1 MHRRTFRSL
10 TTLVAAGALALGLSV
25 GGPGSA
31 APPISGRDAATQAS
45 QDTRR
50 GSDAVLQ
57 GYLRDTWKSFVAMT
71 DEETG
76 LPADNVAG
84 DLAASSRSGFT
95 SPTNIGAYLWSTVVA
110 RDTGLIGK
118 FEARS
123 RLAQTIDT
131 VAGLEKHEPSGMFY
145 NWYDPA
151 SGDEA
156 GDLAGDRRPAEPVPL
171 QRRQRVAGHR
181 PAGRGPGRRLGAR
194 GGGRRPLPMDF
205 GYYYNEAEG
214 IRQNPGDPVGGQIRG
229 GFWVDPPPPPA
240 PGGCTSVPGNYRG
253 GAEVYYTCH
262 HYGAFNTEPRMASY
276 LGIAA
281 GQIPQKHYFGT
292 MRTFPPTCDWS
303 WTETK
308 PTGAWAQHLGINVFE
323 GALPYRGM
331 KVVPTWGGSM
341 FEALMV
347 PLFVPEE
354 TWGPKSWGVNHPLYV
369 KAQIEHGL
377 DEAGYG
383 YWGFSPS
390 NNPAGGYRE
399 YGVDMLGMDGAGY
412 TSDQERTD
420 WEQPY
425 EVDGCATNRVG
436 EAAPTE
442 YGDGVVTP
450 HASFLALR
458 YAKGAALGNLAK
470 LRENFDAYG
479 PGGFYDAVAVGSS
492 TVSKRY
498 LSLDQGM
505 IMAALGNELAGDDLR
520 EYVSRGALADK
531 LRPLMR
537 SEVFASADR

>member
-1 MHRRTFRSL
+1 MHQRTFRSI
-10 TTLVAAGALALGLSV
+10 TTLVAAGAVALGLSV

-31 APPISGRDAATQAS
+31 ASPISGRDAAARAPQQKAG
-45 QDTRR
+45 
-50 GSDAVLQ
+50 GSDAVLT
-57 GYLRDTWKSFVAMT
+57 GYVQDTWKSFVAMA

-76 LPADNVAG
+76 LPADNIAG
-84 DLAASSRSGFT
+84 DLSVSSRSGFT

-118 FEARS
+118 FEARG
-123 RLAQTIDT
+123 RLKQTIAT
-131 VAGLEKHEPSGMFY
+131 VAGLEKHAASGMFY

-151 SGDEA
+151 TGDKLVTWPETGAPLEPFLSSVDNAWLATGLLVAARADGSVSEA
-156 GDLAGDRRPAEPVPL
+156 ANAIRS
-171 QRRQRVAGHR
+171 Q
-181 PAGRGPGRRLGAR
+181 
-194 GGGRRPLPMDF
+194 MDF
-205 GYYYNEAEG
+205 GYYYNESEG
-214 IRQNPGDPVGGQIRG
+214 VRQNAGDPVGGQIRG
-229 GFWVDPPPPPA
+229 GFWDTKPA
-240 PGGCTSVPGNYRG
+240 GCSVPGNYRG
-253 GAEVYYTCH
+253 GSEVYYTCH

-281 GQIPQKHYFGT
+281 GQSPQKHYFGT

-308 PTGAWAQHLGINVFE
+308 PTGAWAQHLGLNVFE

-331 KVVPTWGGSM
+331 KIVPTWGGSL

-354 TWGPKSWGVNHPLYV
+354 TWGARSWGVNHPLYV

-399 YGVDMLGMDGAGY
+399 YGVDMLGMDGPGY

-425 EVDGCATNRVG
+425 EVGGCDALPPP
-436 EAAPTE
+436 EAAPTD

-470 LRENFDAYG
+470 LRAHFDAYG
-479 PGGFYDAVAVGSS
+479 PGGFYDAVAVGSG

-505 IMAALGNELAGDDLR
+505 IMAALGNELAGDDMR
-520 EYVSRGALADK
+520 DYVSRGALADK
-531 LRPLMR
+531 VRPLMR
-537 SEVFASADR
+537 MEVFASADR